1 MKALIFK
8 DMVVQI
14 EANEFPVAKGLT
26 WMDAPEGCKPGWLLV
41 DGVLEAPQVTPLSAE
56 EKVRIEMPSG
66 EERLEALWDWATN
79 NDNTKV
85 LEVEAKIQAVYDKH
99 NVPRG

>member
-1 MKALIFK
+1 MKALVFK
-8 DMVVQI
+8 DIVVQI
-14 EANEFPVAKGLT
+14 EAEQFPVAKDLT
-26 WMDAPEGCKPGWLLV
+26 WMDAPEGCKTGWVLV
-41 DGVLEAPQVTPLSAE
+41 DGVLQEPEIEPIPDE
-56 EKVRIEMPSG
+56 EKVRIEMPPQ
-66 EERLEALWDWATN
+66 EERINALWDWAVN